1 MKRKIHALL
10 LALLLVFSAALTAG
24 AAGYSGSCRPGY
36 RFWQQICTR
45 DPGLCQPPASCTPS
59 QPEAPEQPSVRV
71 DRPASFTSPSPGRQD
86 HSKCPLSLPSPE
98 ATQTWGQPP
107 RLPGRAVQQHPE
119 GSPTATVQPSRFPQS
134 CTDSLSI

>member
-45 DPGLCQPPASCTPS
+45 DPGLCQPPASCTP
-59 QPEAPEQPSVRV
+59 
-71 DRPASFTSPSPGRQD
+71 
-86 HSKCPLSLPSPE
+86 
-98 ATQTWGQPP
+98 
-107 RLPGRAVQQHPE
+107 
-119 GSPTATVQPSRFPQS
+119 
-134 CTDSLSI
+134 